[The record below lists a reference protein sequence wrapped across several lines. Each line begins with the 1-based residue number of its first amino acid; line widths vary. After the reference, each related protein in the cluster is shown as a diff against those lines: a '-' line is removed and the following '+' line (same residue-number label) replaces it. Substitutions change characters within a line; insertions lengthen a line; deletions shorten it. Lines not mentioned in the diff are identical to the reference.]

1 MSIKEVLTRI
11 INALKVDYIVEEGT
25 SGIWTYRK
33 WVSGLCEVCGTF
45 SDTSSTAYASAGV
58 GYYRTLSVNLPNVLT
73 SIDNP
78 QVTARTG
85 NVGGTTLLS
94 ANVSTVSVLI
104 FSTTTTGRPI
114 DLYFNIKGRWK

>member
-1 MSIKEVLTRI
+1 MSIKELLTRI
-11 INALKVDYIVEEGT
+11 LNALKVDYVVEEGT
-25 SGIWTYRK
+25 SGSWTYRK
-33 WVSGLCEVCGTF
+33 WHSGYAECYGVY

-58 GYYRTLSVNLPNVLT
+58 GYYRTFNVSLPDVFT

-85 NVGGTTLLS
+85 NVGGTTLL
-94 ANVSTVSVLI
+94 NVSITTISVLV

-114 DLYFNIKGRWK
+114 DIYINIKGRWK